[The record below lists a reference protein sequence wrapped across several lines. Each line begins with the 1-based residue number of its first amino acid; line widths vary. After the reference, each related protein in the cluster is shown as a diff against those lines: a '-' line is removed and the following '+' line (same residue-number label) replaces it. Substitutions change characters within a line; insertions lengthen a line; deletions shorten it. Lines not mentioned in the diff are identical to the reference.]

1 MAQKPRTTAGRG
13 LMIGPRLALLLCAD
27 QEVHDLA
34 ESWLTEAGLGVVS
47 TSTSQDAQKQILD
60 RHVELLVL
68 DTLPIYTPDLPS
80 LQKLK
85 DESPGLRV
93 ILIPRLDERPEVGL
107 ARICGVDTVLLRPVS
122 KVKLLSVVAGFR
134 DSVHQDS

>member
-1 MAQKPRTTAGRG
+1 
-13 LMIGPRLALLLCAD
+13 MIEPRLALVLCAD

-34 ESWLTEAGLGVVS
+34 ESWLTEAGFSVVS
-47 TSTSQDAQKQILD
+47 TSTGQDAQKQISD
-60 RHVELLVL
+60 RCVELLVL
-68 DTLPIYTPDLPS
+68 DTLPIYTPGLPS
-80 LQKLK
+80 LRKLK

-93 ILIPRLDERPEVGL
+93 ILIPRIDERPEVGL

-122 KVKLLSVVAGFR
+122 KAKLLSVVAGFR